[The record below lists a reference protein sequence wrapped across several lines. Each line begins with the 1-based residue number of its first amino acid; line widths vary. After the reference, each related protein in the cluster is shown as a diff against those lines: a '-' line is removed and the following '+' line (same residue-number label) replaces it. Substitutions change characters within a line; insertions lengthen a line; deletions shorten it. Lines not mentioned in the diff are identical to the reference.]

1 MNYQPLTVRKAI
13 DRLNR
18 KYFLPS
24 LQREFVWTDKQLIR
38 LFDSI
43 MRGYPIG
50 SFLFWQPRASSVVRL
65 SAYKFLDEISDD
77 SVHNPPASLNGVNR
91 PVFVLDGQ
99 QRLTALNIGLRGTY
113 HAKDKY
119 KWWNNKDAWKRKRLF
134 LDLLY
139 VPKTDDDDQED
150 SVEATYKFAFHEQPP
165 AITKRSCWFEV
176 GKILQCSSGTA
187 VTAKA
192 NELIRKI
199 PGHPGRNV
207 RERLRQNLR
216 RLHEAI
222 FHDSVIFYHT
232 ETIPDYNRVLEI
244 FIRANEAGT
253 HLTKSDLLL
262 STLISNWKHEEA
274 RQEIHDFV
282 DRLNTGLDRDN
293 DLDKDFV
300 VKSCFFLCD
309 LPIRYNLTTFT
320 RRNLKTIETEW
331 PKIKQSLEKC
341 VRLVNRFGIDQNNL
355 MSANALIPVAYYLHN
370 NPGET
375 LLGSSRRETRNAA
388 AVHRWIVMALLN
400 GVFGGASDT
409 MLAALREVLHK
420 HGRNGHDFPVR
431 QLNQAIA
438 QRGKSSS
445 FTSDALTKLFER
457 EYGEPETFLALTLLY
472 DDFWWG
478 SVPHHVDHIFPQKA
492 FSAANLRR
500 TGVPINVH
508 EEYQSLSTRLANLEL
523 LTNHE
528 NTSKSGKEFSDWIRS
543 RSRNFANRHRI
554 PRNRRL
560 YTLRRFPAFLRRRE
574 ALITSRLRA
583 LFGN

>member
-1 MNYQPLTVRKAI
+1 MNYQSLTIRKAI

-18 KYFLPS
+18 TFFLPS

-50 SFLFWQPRASSVVRL
+50 SFLFWQPRDSSVGRL

-77 SVHNPPASLNGVNR
+77 SVHNTPASLNGVSR

-119 KWWNNKDAWKRKRLF
+119 KWWNNKDAWKRKRLY
-134 LDLLY
+134 LDLLF
-139 VPKTDDDDQED
+139 VPKSDDTEED
-150 SVEATYKFAFHEQPP
+150 TIEATYRFAFHEQPP

-176 GKILQCSSGTA
+176 GKILQCVSSTS

-192 NELIRKI
+192 NDLIRKI
-199 PGHPGRNV
+199 PGHPGRAA

-216 RLHEAI
+216 RLHQAI
-222 FHDSVIFYHT
+222 FHDPVIFYHT
-232 ETIPDYNRVLEI
+232 ETLPDYNRVLEI

-253 HLTKSDLLL
+253 RLSKSDLLL

-274 RQEIHDFV
+274 RQEIHGFV

-300 VKSCFFLCD
+300 VKSCFFLCE
-309 LPIRYNLTTFT
+309 LPIRYNLKAFT
-320 RRNLKTIETEW
+320 RRNLKVIENEW
-331 PKIKQSLEKC
+331 PKIKQSLERC

-355 MSANALIPVAYYLHN
+355 TSANALIPVAYYLHN
-370 NPGET
+370 NPDET
-375 LLGSSRRETRNAA
+375 LLGSSRFETRNASA
-388 AVHRWIVMALLN
+388 IHRWIVMALLN

-409 MLAALREVLHK
+409 MLAALRDVLHR
-420 HGRNGHDFPVR
+420 HGRNGHDFPIR

-445 FTSDALTKLFER
+445 FTQEALTKLFER
-457 EYGEPETFLALTLLY
+457 EYGEAETFLALTLLY
-472 DDFWWG
+472 DDLWWG
-478 SVPHHVDHIFPQKA
+478 SVPHHVDHIFPKKA
-492 FSAANLRR
+492 FSDANLNR
-500 TGVPINVH
+500 TGVPGDEH
-508 EEYQSLSTRLANLEL
+508 EEFQNLNNRLANLEL

-528 NTSKSGKEFSDWIRS
+528 NTSKSGKEFSEWIRS
-543 RSRNFANRHRI
+543 RSRNFAKRHRI
-554 PRNRRL
+554 PRDRRL
-560 YTLRRFPAFLRRRE
+560 YALRRFPAFIKRRE
-574 ALITSRLRA
+574 ALIASRLRS